1 MVSCLILY
9 HTTITSLTKCKILR
23 AMFHTEDF
31 EIVVG
36 AANMVTI
43 YLWNVGKIDIWQA
56 ATDFE
61 STNIITCY
69 GFGERMR
76 EAHLQ
81 AQFLLGKRVDDVR
94 IIKEAP
100 AVYNVI

>member
-9 HTTITSLTKCKILR
+9 HATVSSLTKCKILR

-36 AANMVTI
+36 GANTVTV
-43 YLWNVGKIDIWQA
+43 YLWNVQKVNVWQA

-61 STNIITCY
+61 STNIISCF
-69 GFGERMR
+69 GFGKSKE
-76 EAHLQ
+76 EAHIHAQNLLQ
-81 AQFLLGKRVDDVR
+81 LRIGDVK
-94 IIKEAP
+94 ILKEAP
-100 AVYNVI
+100 AMYNFI